1 VASAENS
8 PSFREG
14 HCPMTLPG
22 GARCKDHRCAAQ
34 GATALWLKL
43 SKSSDAADT
52 TARCLGMSR
61 GKKKIKTKTCKDTFG
76 DISLQFV
83 HVCTMYKYVPF
94 PSFSCQDIP
103 ARFFLPGDKRGIS
116 TKVLGED
123 AWQTLRD
130 DPSTSNKTC
139 SSLKGKREWF
149 HFHEWQCRIVAT
161 SVASQTHVW
170 PRVQKCA
177 FDQLDATSKQLQIRR
192 LFGIMYL

>member
-1 VASAENS
+1 MRAAKIIDALPKVPRRCGSNS
-8 PSFREG
+8 PSLPMLRTPRQDAWG
-14 HCPMTLPG
+14 CPE
-22 GARCKDHRCAAQ
+22 AR
-34 GATALWLKL
+34 
-43 SKSSDAADT
+43 KS
-52 TARCLGMSR
+52 
-61 GKKKIKTKTCKDTFG
+61 KTCKDTFG

-83 HVCTMYKYVPF
+83 HVCTTVSMYKYDQICT
-94 PSFSCQDIP
+94 FSCQDIP
-103 ARFFLPGDKRGIS
+103 ARFFLAGDKRGIS

-139 SSLKGKREWF
+139 SSLKGKGDWF

>member
-1 VASAENS
+1 MASAENS
-8 PSFREG
+8 RGFREG
-14 HCPMTLPG
+14 HCPTHTM
-22 GARCKDHRCAAQ
+22 DHRRLDPARWCALQRSSMRCPRCHGAVAQ
-34 GATALWLKL
+34 TLQVFRCCGHHGKMLGDVQRQENRHAKTRLATFL
-43 SKSSDAADT
+43 
-52 TARCLGMSR
+52 CYVQ
-61 GKKKIKTKTCKDTFG
+61 I
-76 DISLQFV
+76 
-83 HVCTMYKYVPF
+83 CT
-94 PSFSCQDIP
+94 FSCQDIP
-103 ARFFLPGDKRGIS
+103 ARFFLTGDKRGIS

-139 SSLKGKREWF
+139 SSLKGKGDWF

-170 PRVQKCA
+170 PRVQKSA